1 MPAHTFVPTCRIA
14 SSRAV
19 PCLVQ
24 LPTWSAIAHA
34 TEPPTTLPAG
44 TTTAAGSLNVTEVP
58 VNVTQLPEICSNAGH
73 GFFLPV
79 VHSEADAIPLELRS
93 TLYVMGLL
101 WMLVGIALGSDMLI
115 QAVDTITSAE
125 YIQVVFVNGRDRRF
139 HLKVLPHAMAALLP
153 PVHYPDCP
161 PQHLF
166 ASDRC
171 SLTHAHSRAR
181 MVQRSCRVVIVGA
194 RRPARLL
201 G

>member
-1 MPAHTFVPTCRIA
+1 M
-14 SSRAV
+14 

-101 WMLVGIALGSDMLI
+101 WMLLGIALGSDMLI

-139 HLKVLPHAMAALLP
+139 HLKVLPHAMAPLLQ

-171 SLTHAHSRAR
+171 SLTRTHAHAWS
-181 MVQRSCRVVIVGA
+181 SGRVVS
-194 RRPARLL
+194 
-201 G
+201 